1 MRKQYLLSILLLFA
15 LAHVSAQSLDSLEH
29 YVGCYSLDLKNMIQL
44 RDGSVLANCQ
54 LYSFDEENL
63 AYVIDYGN
71 RFLKINQ
78 GIPAVLDSA
87 FIEDHDMNNYL
98 VERNPFD
105 NDNIYA
111 RAVRDLDNLKT
122 DLCIQFFDDQL
133 VFQEGK
139 EVWVPLLN
147 DTVFG
152 SMADSYLLDSQGDI
166 VLRLRVKT
174 RREHH
179 FFRIG
184 IDGAVKAH
192 SIYSYDDIPAGY
204 RLADR
209 DLVVFNEDPLEYAYY
224 REGSHQVLQI
234 AVLDSQLNLQEDLV
248 PSTSGDNVDYQFG
261 VADQVRSL
269 DNASFLVASQFHSK
283 DYIQIKTGV
292 RVTKYDKSNC
302 QPLKT
307 VYFISAHSTI
317 PNGLWGQAYPID
329 IQVANNGDVYFAYHS
344 DFDALLGQVVVV
356 RMDHDLNVI
365 WQRYCLDEGDMRLG
379 SVLKILEDETIA
391 VGGVVFGLSHNNI
404 IVRPPNYYF
413 LFLDNNGVGVG
424 EHADLL
430 RPYTFYPN
438 PVNETL
444 SIHYSP
450 DVKLDCVEIFDLQ
463 GKKVVSQR
471 NNLESIRTA
480 ELPSGVYSIRVT
492 LEGGQSYTDKIVKQ

>member
-1 MRKQYLLSILLLFA
+1 MKKSFLLAFSLLATLA
-15 LAHVSAQSLDSLEH
+15 LSAQSLDSLEH

-261 VADQVRSL
+261 VADQVRRL
-269 DNASFLVASQFHSK
+269 DNASFLVASQYHSK
-283 DYIQIKTGV
+283 GNPSIKTGV
-292 RVTKYDKSNC
+292 RVTKYENSTC

-307 VYFISAHSTI
+307 AYFQSAFSTI
-317 PNGLWGQAYPID
+317 NGLLGQAYPID
-329 IQVANNGDVYFAYHS
+329 IQVAKNGDVYFAYHS
-344 DFDALLGQVVVV
+344 DFDAMLGQVVVV

-365 WQRYCLDEGDMRLG
+365 WQRYCLDEGYLRLG

-413 LFLDNNGVGVG
+413 LFLNNNGVSL
-424 EHADLL
+424 EESADIL
-430 RPYTFYPN
+430 RPYAFYPN
-438 PVNETL
+438 PVNDML
-444 SIHYSP
+444 NIHYSP
-450 DVKLDCVEIFDLQ
+450 DAMPKKVEVFDLQ